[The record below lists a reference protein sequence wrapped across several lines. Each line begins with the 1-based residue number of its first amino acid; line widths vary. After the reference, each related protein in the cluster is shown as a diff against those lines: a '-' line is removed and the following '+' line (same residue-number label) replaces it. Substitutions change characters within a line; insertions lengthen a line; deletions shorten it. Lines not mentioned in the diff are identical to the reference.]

1 MHNQTANNLTED
13 RAANDV
19 DAYDSRLEETQK
31 LHALSFSNYMKER
44 GYIYLNRPQG
54 PELHS
59 IWTGKTY
66 PYHAEYNLFLQWYKK
81 QPEVDAKP
89 NLTMVHDALV
99 QGLKFVSGKTFA
111 PGSAVPLIYET
122 DGVPV
127 LNTWQPYEPKT
138 EDTPDANLS
147 LWLEYLER
155 LFPVSQ
161 ERHTVCQW
169 LAHMFQRPEEKP
181 SWHLM
186 LTSETGTGKGF
197 LFHNILYP
205 LLNRQATLLNSY
217 DKLTGKFSTVL
228 SSSVLVFLDDC
239 QSMSKTLQTQL
250 KSLLTERRQQ
260 VEEKYA
266 QAQMIDTCTRFI
278 LASNEKRPLK
288 LDANERRWYAVTY
301 LEHRQDRRDTER
313 FIDRLETWLQQEGS
327 LDALYFWFQQYDL
340 AGFNPN
346 RCEQTTTLTDMIEQS
361 RSMLEIGLA
370 DWVESNRVFKMDTLK
385 LVFNEHPDKVKRKLE
400 ELGYRQ
406 ARINTNGQGVDRSRY
421 WFPLDWKPKQAAQW
435 LEERRFDND
444 DTSTPF

>member
-1 MHNQTANNLTED
+1 MQNQTANNLTED
-13 RAANDV
+13 HAANDV
-19 DAYDSRLEETQK
+19 DAYDSEQEETKK
-31 LHALSFSNYMKER
+31 LHALNFANYMKER

-54 PELHS
+54 PELYS
-59 IWTGKTY
+59 IGTDKTY
-66 PYHAEYNLFLQWYKK
+66 PYHSEYNLFLQWYKK
-81 QPEVDAKP
+81 QPEVNVKP
-89 NLTMVHDALV
+89 NPAIVHEALV

-111 PGSAVPLIYET
+111 PGSSVPLIYEA

-138 EDTPDANLS
+138 EVMPDADLS

-155 LFPVSQ
+155 LFPAAQ

-186 LTSETGTGKGF
+186 LTSDTGTGKGF
-197 LFHNILYP
+197 FFHNVLYP
-205 LLNRQATLLNSY
+205 LLNKQASLLNSY
-217 DKLTGKFSTVL
+217 DKLTGKFSSVL
-228 SSSVLVFLDDC
+228 SSSLLVFLDDC

-266 QAQMIDTCTRFI
+266 QARMIDTCTRFI

-301 LEHRQDRRDTER
+301 LEHQQGREDTTQ
-313 FIDRLETWLQQEGS
+313 FLDRLDTWLKQEGN

-346 RCEQTTTLTDMIEQS
+346 RCESTVTLNSMIEQS
-361 RSMLEIGLA
+361 RSMLDIELS
-370 DWVESNRVFKMDTLK
+370 DWLESNRVFKMDTLK
-385 LVFNEHPDKVKRKLE
+385 LVLKEPPDKVKRKLE

-406 ARINTNGQGVDRSRY
+406 APIYTNGPGVDRSRY
-421 WFPLDWKPKQAAQW
+421 WFPRDWKPKQAAQW
-435 LEERRFDND
+435 IEDLKIDND
-444 DTSTPF
+444 ASTPF

>member
-1 MHNQTANNLTED
+1 MHNQTANNLNED

-66 PYHAEYNLFLQWYKK
+66 PYHAEYNLFLQWCKK

-89 NLTMVHDALV
+89 NLTIVHDALV

-138 EDTPDANLS
+138 EDTSDVDLS

-155 LFPVSQ
+155 LFPVAE

-186 LTSETGTGKGF
+186 LTSDTGTGKGF
-197 LFHNILYP
+197 LFHNILYL

-260 VEEKYA
+260 VEEKYV

-288 LDANERRWYAVTY
+288 LDANERRWYAITY
-301 LEHRQDRRDTER
+301 MEHRQDRRDTER

-361 RSMLEIGLA
+361 RSMLDIGLA
-370 DWVESNRVFKMDTLK
+370 DWLESNRVFKMDTLK

-406 ARINTNGQGVDRSRY
+406 ARINSNGQGVDRSRY

-435 LEERRFDND
+435 LEERRFDHD